1 MSADRFGCLDAIE
14 CAAIN
19 NVTDD
24 HAVEL
29 LDGALRGAY
38 GNCREALRDDDAMYR
53 ALGHAYVT
61 FDEHR
66 TREVARAVYAL
77 ACYAGDSGPRPL
89 TVSHR
94 AASYRNSVALWLR
107 AAARHGGYD
116 FARFVGDYV
125 RDVFAEVPT

>member
-1 MSADRFGCLDAIE
+1 MSDATFGCLDVIE

-19 NVTDD
+19 NVTND
-24 HAVEL
+24 HAAEL
-29 LDGALRGAY
+29 LDAALRGVY
-38 GNCREALRDDDAMYR
+38 GDCREALRDDDALFR
-53 ALGHAYVT
+53 ALGHAYAT
-61 FDEHR
+61 FDAHR

-116 FARFVGDYV
+116 FARFVEDYV
-125 RDVFAEVPT
+125 RDVFAEVTT